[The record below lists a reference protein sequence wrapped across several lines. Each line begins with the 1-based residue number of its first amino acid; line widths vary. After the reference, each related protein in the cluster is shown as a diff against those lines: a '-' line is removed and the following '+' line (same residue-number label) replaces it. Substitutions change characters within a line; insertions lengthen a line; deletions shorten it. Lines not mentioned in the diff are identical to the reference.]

1 MAGAVNPGDVIKA
14 FQKEQLAPFY
24 LFYGPGEFR
33 LEKTLDQIREGF
45 IPASF
50 RELNVQIFYG
60 DKKTNPEEII
70 HCARSFPFLAQN
82 RLVIVRRVES
92 FSAGQLEKFLP
103 YLENPS
109 ESTCLIFISSKTNF
123 NQKFYKKVKASGR
136 AVNFTE
142 LSEREVVPWIKETA
156 KELGLRID
164 HAACQYL
171 QQIAG
176 NRLRDLC
183 GEMEKLY
190 LRHGTA
196 PVGVE
201 EVRELAIHSRLYNIF
216 ELMNAIS
223 MRNCGESLKVL
234 NRYLEEE
241 SGRDAPLRVLGMLN
255 RQIRLLW
262 EAKSILSRGGGI
274 KEVSEKLRLPRFF
287 AKDFLDQSRR
297 WSDGDLEKGLALLY
311 RADGLLKASSRPK
324 PVLESLVLSLCV

>member
-1 MAGAVNPGDVIKA
+1 MARGAKPGDIIVA
-14 FQKEQLAPFY
+14 LQREELAPFY

-33 LEKTLDQIREGF
+33 LEKTLDRIREGF
-45 IPASF
+45 IPESF

-60 DKKTNPEEII
+60 DKKTDPDEII
-70 HCARSFPFLAQN
+70 QCARSFPFMARN

-92 FSAGQLEKFLP
+92 FPAGQLEKFLP

-123 NQKFYKKVKASGR
+123 NQKFYKRIRASGR

-142 LSEREVVPWIKETA
+142 LREKEVVPWIKETA
-156 KELGLRID
+156 KALGLRID

-171 QQIAG
+171 HQIAG
-176 NRLRDLC
+176 NRLRDLS
-183 GEMEKLY
+183 GELEKLY
-190 LRHGTA
+190 LRHGA
-196 PVGVE
+196 DPVGVE

-223 MRNCGESLKVL
+223 MRNCGESLQVL
-234 NRYLEEE
+234 TRYLEEE
-241 SGRDAPLRVLGMLN
+241 GGRDAPLRVLGMLN

-262 EAKSILSRGGGI
+262 EAKTILSSGGGV

-287 AKDFLDQSRR
+287 AKDFLDQSKQ
-297 WSDGDLEKGLALLY
+297 WSEGDLEKGLALLY
-311 RADGLLKASSRPK
+311 RADGLLKASARPK
-324 PVLESLVLSLCV
+324 PVLESLILSLCV